1 MHHSVTAVSRRVP
14 WYASLRV
21 RLLVVSI
28 LVALCSV
35 TATAWL
41 AVTTT
46 TTAIQQQQGQV
57 LSDDD
62 SIYDTLLG
70 FAATHP
76 DWSGV
81 SSPIRLLAAG
91 TGRRIVLT
99 TQSRRVIA
107 SSGRTVSSRWLSAQ
121 RRNDSAR

>member
-1 MHHSVTAVSRRVP
+1 VPHSVTAVRQRVP
-14 WYASLRV
+14 WYSSLRV

-46 TTAIQQQQGQV
+46 TTAIQQQGQL
-57 LSDDD
+57 LSDDA

-70 FAATHP
+70 YAATHH
-76 DWSGV
+76 D
-81 SSPIRLLAAG
+81 
-91 TGRRIVLT
+91 
-99 TQSRRVIA
+99 
-107 SSGRTVSSRWLSAQ
+107 
-121 RRNDSAR
+121 